1 MLKWIIFASIALVVI
16 VLVIKIIKAM
26 LKTEKESKQKEATEP
41 IKEEEY
47 KPEQVPADMRASTTG
62 IVTDMSNSVS
72 DANDAEY
79 DFDMSGFSD
88 HDDDEFF
95 DYSAHMHGRKNRKGN
110 NLPDIDLDGEF
121 ADDFEYQ
128 PTNFDYLTREPRRQN
143 KKKPVSTELNE
154 LSTELKV
161 LMLSDIFDRK
171 FFD

>member
-1 MLKWIIFASIALVVI
+1 MLKWIIFASIALIVV
-16 VLVIKIIKAM
+16 VLVIKIIKVM
-26 LKTEKESKQKEATEP
+26 LKTEKESKQKEAAEP

-47 KPEQVPADMRASTTG
+47 KPEQVPADMRSSSAG
-62 IVTDMSNSVS
+62 IVTDMSNNV
-72 DANDAEY
+72 NDNNDTEY

-88 HDDDEFF
+88 HDDEEFF
-95 DYSAHMHGRKNRKGN
+95 DYSSHMHNHKNRKRKN
-110 NLPDIDLDGEF
+110 MPDVDLDGEF